1 MNILFCIIFFFCCQP
16 CDPLQPEDQAVL
28 DRFFEYAGK
37 HQLSRLS
44 FQERIVKTG
53 EFFLNTPYRGGTLEG
68 KEKEQLVVNLR
79 QLDCVTFVDNVMA
92 LALLKQYDAEACK
105 EFLSNLQKIRY
116 RDRKIL
122 NYTSRLHYS
131 TDWLYEM
138 QRIGLVSDV
147 TKSNG
152 GIPFPNKVGFI
163 SLNYRK
169 YPALTK
175 DTVLLPEISRIEKN
189 INARNY
195 FYIPKNQVNEKA
207 GQIQNGDIILITT
220 NKKGLDTSHVGIAVE
235 KDGNIYLL
243 HASLTSRKVILSDI
257 PLSHYLSQIPSHTGI
272 MIARPLNVNL
282 N

>member
-1 MNILFCIIFFFCCQP
+1 M
-16 CDPLQPEDQAVL
+16 QPEDQAVL

-79 QLDCVTFVDNVMA
+79 QLDCVTFVDNVMS

-147 TKSNG
+147 TEIERGDSVSEQSRLYL
-152 GIPFPNKVGFI
+152 PE
-163 SLNYRK
+163 
-169 YPALTK
+169 
-175 DTVLLPEISRIEKN
+175 LPEISGIDERHRLTP
-189 INARNY
+189 RN
-195 FYIPKNQVNEKA
+195 F
-207 GQIQNGDIILITT
+207 T
-220 NKKGLDTSHVGIAVE
+220 NRKKHQCKKLFLYPYKSS
-235 KDGNIYLL
+235 K
-243 HASLTSRKVILSDI
+243 
-257 PLSHYLSQIPSHTGI
+257 
-272 MIARPLNVNL
+272 
-282 N
+282 